1 VTSAGNFDD
10 GRAMIEAVHH
20 ASLAGDLDGAAA
32 ILYNHVYHGPSAHST
47 RVLGA
52 YELMLDTL
60 NDFFPLGDLSLDPRL
75 KNPGARRWI
84 LHETATCL
92 YVLGRLPRAAELL
105 ARAAAAAI
113 AAGDRHNAA
122 ISYHNLAEAHLAA
135 GALASCR
142 AVSIEAL
149 HLAISAEEKEDELVA
164 CTLLGRLD
172 DLAARYEDASA
183 AFARAIEIALAHTSV
198 PLLYSLSGVRY
209 ADHLIAVGSTEEALS
224 VIGSNLEFCRQ
235 QGWQSDAALCLA
247 QLASTSPMPVAES
260 LERADEAVR
269 AARTLGVKQVL
280 AEAMLRRAA
289 LMLRTDRYD
298 TARVDL
304 SEVLSHVQSGGFRI
318 LEVDARTDLAIARAG
333 LGEPLAASVEAELA
347 VQLSRE
353 LEYERGEQRARE
365 ILGRIQAS

>member
-1 VTSAGNFDD
+1 
-10 GRAMIEAVHH
+10 
-20 ASLAGDLDGAAA
+20 
-32 ILYNHVYHGPSAHST
+32 
-47 RVLGA
+47 
-52 YELMLDTL
+52 
-60 NDFFPLGDLSLDPRL
+60 
-75 KNPGARRWI
+75 
-84 LHETATCL
+84 
-92 YVLGRLPRAAELL
+92 
-105 ARAAAAAI
+105 
-113 AAGDRHNAA
+113 
-122 ISYHNLAEAHLAA
+122 
-135 GALASCR
+135 
-142 AVSIEAL
+142 
-149 HLAISAEEKEDELVA
+149 
-164 CTLLGRLD
+164 
-172 DLAARYEDASA
+172 
-183 AFARAIEIALAHTSV
+183 
-198 PLLYSLSGVRY
+198 
-209 ADHLIAVGSTEEALS
+209 
-224 VIGSNLEFCRQ
+224 
-235 QGWQSDAALCLA
+235 
-247 QLASTSPMPVAES
+247 MPAAES